1 MEGKLETQNQ
11 VIKLEQMEITFRSD
25 ICTVYNYEDEAGSL
39 MVAAHQIYPGIRMI
53 YKDFHRSN
61 TLREVEAP
69 PESTFII
76 EHCHRGRVECR
87 VEDFYFY
94 LTDGDI
100 ALRRPTPGK
109 HIIEFPMEHYQ
120 GIDIVVDVEKVPKC
134 LSCLLP
140 DVDVEPAR
148 LVKKFGLDDRSVY
161 FLRQNRRLAHIFSEL
176 YDVPESIRRGYVK
189 VKILEI
195 LLFLTGMELEED
207 SARKLLPKQVR
218 IAKEAHA
225 YLAEN
230 MHRQITIAQ
239 LAQQFGVS
247 ETFLK
252 ESFRKVFGT
261 TVQGFIAE
269 QKMREAAWA
278 LQMTDRKITE
288 IATEYGYANPSKFSA
303 AFRRVMG
310 VTPQEYRIK
319 GNSVSSWSD

>member
-1 MEGKLETQNQ
+1 METQNQ
-11 VIKLEQMEITFRSD
+11 VIKLEQMEVAFRSD
-25 ICTVYNYEDEAGSL
+25 ICTVYEYEDEAGSL
-39 MVAAHQIYPGIRMI
+39 LIADHQIYPGIRMV

-61 TLREVEAP
+61 TLREVASP

-76 EHCHRGRVECR
+76 EHCHKGRVECR
-87 VEDFYFY
+87 LEDSYFY

-100 ALRRPTPGK
+100 ALRRPTPGN
-109 HIIEFPMEHYQ
+109 HIIEFPLEHYQ
-120 GIDIVVDVEKVPKC
+120 GIDIVVDVDKVPRC

-148 LVKKFGLDDRSVY
+148 LVRKFGLDDRSVH

-176 YDVPESIRRGYVK
+176 YDIPESIRRGYVK

-195 LLFLTGMELEED
+195 LLFLTGINLEED
-207 SARKLLPKQVR
+207 SARKLQPKQVR
-218 IAKEAHA
+218 IAKEAHT

-230 MHRQITIAQ
+230 MHKHITIAQ

-252 ESFRKVFGT
+252 DSFRKVYGT

-269 QKMREAAWA
+269 QKMREAAQQ
-278 LQMTDRKITE
+278 LLVTDRKVTE
-288 IATEYGYANPSKFSA
+288 IAAEYGYANPSKFST

-310 VTPQEYRIK
+310 VTPQEYRLK
-319 GNSVSSWSD
+319 GT